1 MSTNDMKH
9 EIEQLRKQT
18 EMLQQELSHYRQE
31 QTVNQPAV
39 YTEQEIL
46 LMKMQQQQQLQQ
58 LQELQQQQQ
67 VELAKKAT
75 IGILAA
81 AIGLPF
87 FF

>member
-46 LMKMQQQQQLQQ
+46 LMKMQQQQQQ

-67 VELAKKAT
+67 AELAKKAT